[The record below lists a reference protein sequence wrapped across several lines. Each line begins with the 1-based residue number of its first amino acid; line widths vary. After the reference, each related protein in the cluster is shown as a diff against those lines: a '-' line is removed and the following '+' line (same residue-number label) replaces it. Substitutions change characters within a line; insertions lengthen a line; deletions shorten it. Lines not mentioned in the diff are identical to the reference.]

1 MRLIRLLLL
10 TVLSF
15 TNVAAMADDEVAV
28 QRLTELLNQAQTIN
42 ARFSQLTLDG
52 SGTQLQETAGQL
64 ALKRPG
70 LFRWH
75 TDAPMEQLLVS
86 NGEKVWLYDP
96 DLEQVTIQTLDQRLT
111 HTPALLLSGDVSKI
125 RENFEI
131 SHNEGGNVVDFIL
144 KPKSKDSLFDSLR
157 LSFRNKVLNDMQLI
171 DSIGQRTNILFLN
184 VKMNE
189 PQDDAQFT
197 FEIPAGADVIQE

>member
-1 MRLIRLLLL
+1 MRLIRMLLL

-15 TNVAAMADDEVAV
+15 TSVAAMADDEVAV

-86 NGEKVWLYDP
+86 DGKQVWLYDP

-144 KPKSKDSLFDSLR
+144 KPKSKDTLFDSLR

>member
-1 MRLIRLLLL
+1 MRLIRMLLL

-15 TNVAAMADDEVAV
+15 TSVAAMADDEVAV

>member
-1 MRLIRLLLL
+1 MRFIRVLL
-10 TVLSF
+10 
-15 TNVAAMADDEVAV
+15 VAV
-28 QRLTELLNQAQTIN
+28 LAMTGLSAQAGDEQAIKRLTELLGQAQTMTG
-42 ARFSQLTLDG
+42 RFSQLTLDG
-52 SGTQLQETAGQL
+52 SGTRLQEAGGEM

-70 LFRWH
+70 LLRWH

-96 DLEQVTIQTLDQRLT
+96 DLQQVTIQPLDQRMS

-125 RENFEI
+125 GENFNI
-131 SHNEGGNVVDFIL
+131 SYKEGGSVVDFIL
-144 KPKSKDSLFDSLR
+144 KPKAKDTLFDTLR
-157 LSFRNKVLNDMQLI
+157 LSFRNGVINDMQLI

-189 PQDDAQFT
+189 PLDSAQFT
-197 FEIPAGADVIQE
+197 FKVPQGADVIQQ

>member
-1 MRLIRLLLL
+1 MRLIRMLLL
-10 TVLSF
+10 TVVSLSSMC
-15 TNVAAMADDEVAV
+15 ALADETVAV
-28 QRLTELLNQAQTIN
+28 QKLTQLLNQAQTIT

-52 SGTQLQETAGQL
+52 GGTQLQETAGQL

-75 TDAPMEQLLVS
+75 TDEPMEQLLVS

-125 RENFEI
+125 SQNFEI
-131 SHNEGGNVVDFIL
+131 SHKEGGNVIDFIL

-157 LSFRNKVLNDMQLI
+157 LSFRDSVLNDMQLI

-189 PQDDAQFT
+189 PLDDKQFS
-197 FEIPAGADVIQE
+197 FDIPAGADVIQE

>member
-1 MRLIRLLLL
+1 MRLIRMLLL

-15 TNVAAMADDEVAV
+15 TSVAAMADDEIAV
-28 QRLTELLNQAQTIN
+28 QRLTELLNQAQTIT

-96 DLEQVTIQTLDQRLT
+96 DLQQVTIQTLDQRLT

-144 KPKSKDSLFDSLR
+144 KPKSNDTLFDSLR

-197 FEIPAGADVIQE
+197 FEIPAGTDVIQE

>member
-1 MRLIRLLLL
+1 MRLIRMLLLAI
-10 TVLSF
+10 LSLSSF
-15 TNVAAMADDEVAV
+15 SALADDEAAV
-28 QRLTELLNQAQTIN
+28 QRLTQLLNQAQTIT

-75 TDAPMEQLLVS
+75 TDEPMEQLLVS

-131 SHNEGGNVVDFIL
+131 SYKEGGSVVDFTL
-144 KPKSKDSLFDSLR
+144 KPKSKDTLFDSLR
-157 LSFRNKVLNDMQLI
+157 LSFRSGVLNDMQLI

-184 VKMNE
+184 VQLN
-189 PQDDAQFT
+189 QALDDGQFS
-197 FEIPAGADVIQE
+197 FDIPEGADVIQE

>member
-1 MRLIRLLLL
+1 MQLIRMLLL

-15 TNVAAMADDEVAV
+15 TCVTAVADDEIAV
-28 QRLTELLNQAQTIN
+28 QRLTELLNQAETIT

-75 TDAPMEQLLVS
+75 TDEPMEQLLVS

-96 DLEQVTIQTLDQRLT
+96 DLQQVTIQALDQRLT

-131 SHNEGGNVVDFIL
+131 SHKEAGNVVDFIL
-144 KPKSKDSLFDSLR
+144 KPKSKDTLFDSLR

-189 PQDDAQFT
+189 PQDVAQFI

>member
-1 MRLIRLLLL
+1 MRLIRMMLLA
-10 TVLSF
+10 VLSLSSLC
-15 TNVAAMADDEVAV
+15 AMADETVAV
-28 QRLTELLNQAQTIN
+28 QKLTQLLNQAQTIT

-75 TDAPMEQLLVS
+75 TDEPMEQLLVS
-86 NGEKVWLYDP
+86 NGDTVWLYDP

-125 RENFEI
+125 SENFEI
-131 SHNEGGNVVDFIL
+131 SHKEGGNVIDFIL

-157 LSFRNKVLNDMQLI
+157 LSFRDGVLNDMQLI

-184 VKMNE
+184 VQMNE
-189 PQDDAQFT
+189 ALDDKQFS
-197 FEIPAGADVIQE
+197 FDIPEGADVIQE

>member
-1 MRLIRLLLL
+1 MRLIRMLLL

-15 TNVAAMADDEVAV
+15 TSVAVMADDEVAV

-131 SHNEGGNVVDFIL
+131 SHTEGGNVVDFIL
-144 KPKSKDSLFDSLR
+144 KPKSKDTLFDSLR